1 MNYKY
6 SYIFFFVMYILFHFY
21 FILFSY
27 FSFYFQVLFFKL
39 KLVSQIWIQ
48 MQKSRTQHGMH
59 ISVFIYLLFD
69 YLNSIN

>member
-27 FSFYFQVLFFKL
+27 FYFQVLFFKL

-48 MQKSRTQHGMH
+48 MQKYKNSAWNAH
-59 ISVFIYLLFD
+59 FCIYLFV
-69 YLNSIN
+69 I